1 MDAIKSSEQDIPDAT
16 IFWGI
21 PRDAEGMKCECGG
34 YADPAEPS
42 HEEKLRFDC
51 GRYSIGGNNCCAVA
65 FKCAICN
72 RRIVG
77 KLAAPDF

>member
-1 MDAIKSSEQDIPDAT
+1 MDAIKATDQDFPGAT
-16 IFWGI
+16 IFWFI

-34 YADPAEPS
+34 YADSVEPT

-51 GRYSIGGNNCCAVA
+51 GRYEMGGRNCCAVA
-65 FKCAICN
+65 FKCAVCSH
-72 RRIVG
+72 RIVG